1 MVVSWV
7 GPKVNYRS
15 SSGMGDI
22 FDPREREG
30 RFQWPH
36 IKAMSWYLC
45 GHDKDKERSF

>member
-1 MVVSWV
+1 
-7 GPKVNYRS
+7 
-15 SSGMGDI
+15 MGDI

-45 GHDKDKERSF
+45 YHDKERGLFGGVCIIYYPIKR